1 MNTMNNTSSCLA
13 LTVRKE
19 HRLIA
24 VSNVVRKTALIS
36 TKVVLALITLSF
48 VNLFI

>member
-19 HRLIA
+19 HRLIE
-24 VSNVVRKTALIS
+24 VSNVVLKTYNNNNKPLGE
-36 TKVVLALITLSF
+36 F
-48 VNLFI
+48 R